1 MTDMLHDIIHSYCI
15 KKQILKTKR
24 NLKSQFQFELI
35 SQESF
40 QPQSFPLHSFDV
52 KILSYHPLERVY
64 GIPYDSDTKNF
75 LWSRFFKPTL
85 RSR

>member
-24 NLKSQFQFELI
+24 NLKSQFQFEVI

-52 KILSYHPLERVY
+52 EILSYHPLERVY
-64 GIPYDSDTKNF
+64 GIPYDFDTQTF
-75 LWSRFFKPTL
+75 LWSRFF
-85 RSR
+85 